1 MYESFAKS
9 RGVELVFTRNCT
21 SYTTAVDELKMG
33 KVVDNLISN
42 TAKYSH
48 KGTQVQIDL
57 KCYENKW
64 ILQIIVELGLV
75 EKHNVN
81 FLKSFTEV
89 IMQ

>member
-48 KGTQVQIDL
+48 KGTQV
-57 KCYENKW
+57 
-64 ILQIIVELGLV
+64 
-75 EKHNVN
+75 
-81 FLKSFTEV
+81 
-89 IMQ
+89 